1 MKICI
6 NEKYK
11 EFVKLLEF
19 SNGKYR
25 ATEVFK
31 DFVLMF
37 AISIQN
43 GFCYSQEYEDLYLQ
57 TIKKYEKSEHQYFFK
72 LVEEL
77 VKLYSKRDEIN
88 DILGEI
94 YSQIGAISKQN
105 QQFFTPNH
113 IAKAMA
119 KIAIGDLKDINK
131 KDYISIN
138 DPACGSGV
146 LLLGVANELDSKK
159 INYKRKALFVAQDID
174 LICVCMTYIQMF
186 FYNMAGIVIQG
197 NSLIDEQIRVFYTP
211 EFIMKKWYEKIKEGK
226 VEDGKEQENSN

>member
-6 NEKYK
+6 NEQYK

-43 GFCYSQEYEDLYLQ
+43 GFYYRQDYEDLYLQ
-57 TIKKYEKSEHQYFFK
+57 IIKKYEKKEQRIFFK
-72 LVEEL
+72 LIEEL
-77 VKLYSKRDEIN
+77 IKLFSSENEIK

-105 QQFFTPNH
+105 QQFFIPNH
-113 IAKAMA
+113 IAKFLANANLGNME
-119 KIAIGDLKDINK
+119 KRNK
-131 KDYISIN
+131 KKFDTIIDS
-138 DPACGSGV
+138 ACGSGV
-146 LLLGVANELDSKK
+146 LLLSAANEYATNKIDYNSKV
-159 INYKRKALFVAQDID
+159 LFVAQDID

-186 FYNMAGIVIQG
+186 LYNMAGIVIQG
-197 NSLIDEQIRVFYTP
+197 NSLTDEQIRVFYTP
-211 EFIMKKWYEKIKEGK
+211 EYIIKKWYEKR
-226 VEDGKEQENSN
+226 

>member
-25 ATEVFK
+25 VTEVFK

-43 GFCYSQEYEDLYLQ
+43 GFYYRQDYEDLYLQ

-94 YSQIGAISKQN
+94 YSQIGAISNRN
-105 QQFFTPNH
+105 QQFFTPNSV
-113 IAKAMA
+113 AKMMA
-119 KIAIGDLKDINK
+119 EIELENIEDTIK
-131 KDYISIN
+131 KKKLFKIN
-138 DPACGSGV
+138 DPTCGSGV
-146 LLLGVANELDSKK
+146 LILAITNVMVSKK
-159 INYKRKALFVAQDID
+159 IDYKRKVLFVAQDID

-186 FYNMAGIVIQG
+186 FYRIPGIVIQG
-197 NSLIDEQIRVFYTP
+197 NSLSDEQVRVFYTP
-211 EFIMKKWYEKIKEGK
+211 EYIIRKKGK
-226 VEDGKEQENSN
+226 R